1 MTIRT
6 SRERLLQSAGYEIG
20 SLVVA
25 TPVCAWL
32 TGTSVATS
40 AGLVVVL
47 TVATMLWAPMFNTVF
62 DRIEWRLSRRVASK
76 RSRRLRLIHAF
87 ALEASDTLISVPIL
101 MILGGLD
108 LQQALIAD
116 LGLLAVY
123 MAYTYAYH
131 QLFDWLRPVRE

>member
-1 MTIRT
+1 VTIRT

-20 SLVVA
+20 SLLVA

-32 TGTSVATS
+32 TGTTVATS

-47 TVATMLWAPMFNTVF
+47 TVATMLWSPLFNSIF
-62 DRIEWRLSRRVASK
+62 DRIEWRLSRRVASD
-76 RSRRLRLIHAF
+76 RSRSLRLVHAF
-87 ALEASDTLISVPIL
+87 GLEASDTLISVPIL

-108 LQQALIAD
+108 LRQALIAD
-116 LGLLAVY
+116 IALLAVY

-131 QLFDWLRPVRE
+131 QIFDWLRPIR